1 MINVT
6 SFGGSMA
13 LRWFENT
20 RQGEARRKNNN
31 ISHYWLPHL
40 QMINVTS
47 FGGSMSLHLF
57 EKARQGEARRKNNNI
72 SKYSLHFHVQGV
84 NILAR

>member
-1 MINVT
+1 MLGKEKPGGKLITSHSSGLSHLQIINVT

-31 ISHYWLPHL
+31 ISH
-40 QMINVTS
+40 
-47 FGGSMSLHLF
+47 
-57 EKARQGEARRKNNNI
+57 
-72 SKYSLHFHVQGV
+72 
-84 NILAR
+84 

>member
-1 MINVT
+1 
-6 SFGGSMA
+6 
-13 LRWFENT
+13 
-20 RQGEARRKNNN
+20 
-31 ISHYWLPHL
+31 
-40 QMINVTS
+40 MINVTS

-72 SKYSLHFHVQGV
+72 SKYSLHFHAQGV